1 MTRPEYVPAQASH
14 EWQRPIWPDVHRY
27 DSQGLAIEALT
38 VAFRHSGPWQKARST
53 YTEKWLGSY
62 PVHLEIRRLI
72 LKARVDDEVRS
83 FSVAIQMDHPL

>member
-38 VAFRHSGPWQKARST
+38 VPSVIPDPGRRHAARTQKNGLAVTQFIWKS
-53 YTEKWLGSY
+53 
-62 PVHLEIRRLI
+62 
-72 LKARVDDEVRS
+72 ADS
-83 FSVAIQMDHPL
+83 F